1 MIMTL
6 ILARNDFFEAMHII
20 YTCGWDLDVNSGNL
34 RCLVTTI
41 HSLEAFEGG
50 PDWGPLADRVLLE

>member
-6 ILARNDFFEAMHII
+6 ILARNNFFEVMHTIN
-20 YTCGWDLDVNSGNL
+20 TCGWDPDINSGNL
-34 RCLVTTI
+34 GCLVATI

-50 PDWGPLADRVLLE
+50 PDWGPPADRVLLD